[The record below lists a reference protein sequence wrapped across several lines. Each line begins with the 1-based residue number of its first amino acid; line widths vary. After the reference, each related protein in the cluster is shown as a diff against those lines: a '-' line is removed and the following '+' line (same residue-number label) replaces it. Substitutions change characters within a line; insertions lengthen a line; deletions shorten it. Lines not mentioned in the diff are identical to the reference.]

1 METHIVNF
9 EITKPYNEWVMHFEQ
24 SRQGL
29 EGSDI
34 TVLFRGSQKGD
45 ESKVCVILQAHEGE
59 VEKFIEANAPMIA
72 ASGHVLESTIV
83 NIYKS

>member
-1 METHIVNF
+1 METHIVTF
-9 EITKPYNEWVMHFEQ
+9 EITKSYDEWVMHFEQ

-29 EGSDI
+29 EASDI

-45 ESKVCVILQAHEGE
+45 ESKVCVILQAQEGE
-59 VEKFIEANAPMIA
+59 VEKFMEANASMIA

-83 NIYKS
+83 HTYKS

>member
-1 METHIVNF
+1 METHIVTF

-29 EGSDI
+29 EASDI

-45 ESKVCVILQAHEGE
+45 ESKVCVILQAQEGDI
-59 VEKFIEANAPMIA
+59 EKFIEANAPMIA
-72 ASGHVLESTIV
+72 ASGHVLERTTV
-83 NIYKS
+83 NINKS

>member
-1 METHIVNF
+1 METHIVTF
-9 EITKPYNEWVMHFEQ
+9 EIAKPYNEWVMHFEQ
-24 SRQGL
+24 SRRGL
-29 EGSDI
+29 EASDI

-45 ESKVCVILQAHEGE
+45 ESKVCVILQAHQVEI
-59 VEKFIEANAPMIA
+59 EKFMEANALLIV

>member
-1 METHIVNF
+1 METQVVTF
-9 EITKPYNEWVMHFEQ
+9 EIAKPYNEWVMHFEQ
-24 SRQGL
+24 SRRGL
-29 EGSDI
+29 EASNI
-34 TVLFRGSQKGD
+34 AVLFRGSQKGD